1 MDIKIPLLN
10 TNNNSDVLLNFKGN
24 ISHDVITTILK
35 KLKTVSIEN
44 DCAVNKKIYS
54 IVNELLENINYHT
67 NELRRY
73 LEILITKEN
82 QQIKIATFNYSTKSK
97 INKLIEKINHINDLS
112 LEEVKNQ
119 YSQKLKNNTL
129 SEKGT
134 IGVGLETIRLK
145 SKNKI
150 LINNLSNQ
158 KNSFNEVV
166 IEVMICL

>member
-1 MDIKIPLLN
+1 
-10 TNNNSDVLLNFKGN
+10 
-24 ISHDVITTILK
+24 
-35 KLKTVSIEN
+35 
-44 DCAVNKKIYS
+44 
-54 IVNELLENINYHT
+54 
-67 NELRRY
+67 
-73 LEILITKEN
+73 
-82 QQIKIATFNYSTKSK
+82 
-97 INKLIEKINHINDLS
+97 
-112 LEEVKNQ
+112 VKNQ
-119 YSQKLKNNTL
+119 YSQKIKNNTL